1 MQANNFNPLNM
12 SLSQMSEITRKKENN
27 LNQNRY
33 PSIDL
38 SAHTV
43 LHKGSYVSSI
53 KANSNNQIFFNGNLE
68 K

>member
-1 MQANNFNPLNM
+1 
-12 SLSQMSEITRKKENN
+12 MSEITRKKENN
-27 LNQNRY
+27 LNKNKY

-43 LHKGSYVSSI
+43 LHRGSYVSSI
-53 KANSNNQIFFNGNLE
+53 KANSNNQIFYNGNLE

>member
-1 MQANNFNPLNM
+1 M
-12 SLSQMSEITRKKENN
+12 SDITRNKGIN
-27 LNQNRY
+27 LNKNRY

-53 KANSNNQIFFNGNLE
+53 NANSNNQIFYNANIE
-68 K
+68 KQA